1 MGISKINGSVDGIAD
16 RVFFSEQRE
25 AFVADDMLDTAR
37 FVLGGVFF
45 DARAHEDCF
54 EVAVLCIDALCFR
67 YAFFGEADEI
77 VVVHRDELLVA
88 KNVHRA
94 ADAGLA
100 EIHLLR
106 QLKGADRALKLP
118 LQQKDGFEIVL
129 S

>member
-1 MGISKINGSVDGIAD
+1 MSGSVDRFAD

-25 AFVADDMLDTAR
+25 ALVADDMLDTAR

-45 DARAHEDCF
+45 DARAHEDRF

-106 QLKGADRALKLP
+106 QLKGADRAFKLL
-118 LQQKDGFEIVL
+118 LQQIDGLKVVF